1 MSLNNVGGCRLRG
14 FRVLRTTFPVWR
26 AKNSGRLAAKTT
38 VLKCWI
44 VDVWLLPILG
54 AIIHHAWA
62 EIEHHLD

>member
-1 MSLNNVGGCRLRG
+1 M
-14 FRVLRTTFPVWR
+14 
-26 AKNSGRLAAKTT
+26 
-38 VLKCWI
+38 LKCWI